1 MDSGFPK
8 KAPRGK
14 PFQKGDVR
22 IQPKQKQDPEFKATK
37 RDLRKLA
44 NELAEKTYK
53 TPQGE
58 ISGWDMLL
66 TGMLFSASKGNPQ
79 AGAMFLTIAGK
90 SKYLQQ
96 EQDDSNQQGT
106 ATIGL
111 FNAPEHKTDFITDV
125 EEI

>member
-14 PFQKGDVR
+14 PFQKGGDPR
-22 IQPKQKQDPEFKATK
+22 MKPRQKQEFPTTT

-96 EQDDSNQQGT
+96 EEDNNQKENILV
-106 ATIGL
+106 IG
-111 FNAPEHKTDFITDV
+111 FKQPEDV
-125 EEI
+125 IELEESPE